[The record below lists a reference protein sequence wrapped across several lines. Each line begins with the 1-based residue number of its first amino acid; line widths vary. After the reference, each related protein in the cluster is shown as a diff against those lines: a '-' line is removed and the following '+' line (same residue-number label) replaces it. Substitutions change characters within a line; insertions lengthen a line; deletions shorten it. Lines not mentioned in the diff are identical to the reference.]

1 MKPTCQSKYS
11 AIILFA
17 ICLIME
23 IPLWAQQKA
32 IQGSVKDMEGNPM
45 PGVTIMADGTN
56 AGTITNTDGKYSIN
70 VPEKENH
77 SLFFFRIY
85 LTNIGYNWKTDYQCI
100 PKRRFDEN

>member
-1 MKPTCQSKYS
+1 MGTT
-11 AIILFA
+11 
-17 ICLIME
+17 
-23 IPLWAQQKA
+23 KA

-77 SLFFFRIY
+77 SLFLFRIY